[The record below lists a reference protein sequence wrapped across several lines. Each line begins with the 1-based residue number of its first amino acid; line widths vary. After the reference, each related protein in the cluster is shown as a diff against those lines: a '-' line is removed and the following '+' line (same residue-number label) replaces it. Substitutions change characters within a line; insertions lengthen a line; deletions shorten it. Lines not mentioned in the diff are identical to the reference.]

1 MENMLKAVNAN
12 VYGANGR
19 LKARNGHDYT
29 VATYLAVDESLLVEP
44 RSESGRA

>member
-1 MENMLKAVNAN
+1 MENMLTAINAN
-12 VYGANGR
+12 AYVANGR

-29 VATYLAVDESLLVEP
+29 VATYLGVDESFLVDP